1 MSVDICTETISEK
14 NNFENYIMPIL
25 KSNLDELKL
34 IKDKK
39 SNLNFKDLT
48 TCNYINTKGIR
59 CANKCVTREDN
70 DKPMCHYHIRCVPV
84 HQCNHVDT
92 G

>member
-48 TCNYINTKGIR
+48 TCNYINTIK
-59 CANKCVTREDN
+59 CTNKCVTREDN
-70 DKPMCHYHIRCVPV
+70 DKPMCHYHIRCIPV
-84 HQCNHVDT
+84 HQ
-92 G
+92 